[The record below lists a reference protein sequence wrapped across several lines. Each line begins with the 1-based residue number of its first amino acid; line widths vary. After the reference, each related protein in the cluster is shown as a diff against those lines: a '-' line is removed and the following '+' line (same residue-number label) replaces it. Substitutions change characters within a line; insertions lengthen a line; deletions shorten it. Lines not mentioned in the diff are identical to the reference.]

1 MSFWCSFDFC
11 WPYCEDH
18 AIYWIVKTADLS
30 YNQTHNFFFFLLY
43 TDSIIVN
50 PTLGPP
56 IVDPNPGGP
65 LDPNP
70 GPLDPN
76 PNPLVPMSRNLIVG
90 DDTGYPCGN
99 QQQCK
104 CLVNDLPPPGCNGTP
119 CQANGKV
126 GICLGSIKS
135 HRKTDWKLKK
145 IVFRFFKNI
154 NFFMSEP
161 LAIVESFLAILITF
175 DLSQYSGVRSKS
187 YTST

>member
-1 MSFWCSFDFC
+1 M
-11 WPYCEDH
+11 
-18 AIYWIVKTADLS
+18 
-30 YNQTHNFFFFLLY
+30 LY

-76 PNPLVPMSRNLIVG
+76 PNPLVPMSRNLIGG
-90 DDTGYPCGN
+90 DDTGYPCGS

-135 HRKTDWKLKK
+135 YRKSD
-145 IVFRFFKNI
+145 
-154 NFFMSEP
+154 
-161 LAIVESFLAILITF
+161 
-175 DLSQYSGVRSKS
+175 
-187 YTST
+187 